1 MERGGRETVVGV
13 EGRAGGRKEREPLW
27 GLWLERIGGSSWW
40 TVQRDL
46 GNRVEQIHFGA
57 HQ

>member
-1 MERGGRETVVGV
+1 MRGLVGV